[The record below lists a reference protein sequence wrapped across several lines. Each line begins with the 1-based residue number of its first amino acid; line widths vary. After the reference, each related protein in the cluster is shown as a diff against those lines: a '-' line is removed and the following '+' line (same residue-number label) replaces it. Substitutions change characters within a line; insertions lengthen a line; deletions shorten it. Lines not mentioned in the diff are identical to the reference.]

1 MLRTNLRDT
10 KRNTPGPSGPGVL
23 RLNYLVS
30 VAVMAVAVVVFLS
43 RLVHHRRLGGS
54 ELQTCALNVRVIS
67 PRGGA
72 YSWAE
77 EVNRVSRSLSCSAS
91 PGPIT
96 EIRRSA
102 TGPAAT

>member
-1 MLRTNLRDT
+1 MLRTNLRNT

-30 VAVMAVAVVVFLS
+30 VAVMAVVVFLS

-72 YSWAE
+72 YSSAE